1 MGVEIFERETFLS
14 AVSLGAKVLIQLG
27 VAPNDAMHMAQAF
40 ERHDN
45 ELLQDS
51 FAVRHDEDAY
61 VGMVRNSM
69 ELLDEAMR
77 GDDPPAI
84 PVDKPAPKRTE

>member
-1 MGVEIFERETFLS
+1 
-14 AVSLGAKVLIQLG
+14 
-27 VAPNDAMHMAQAF
+27 MHMAQAF

-45 ELLQDS
+45 ELLHDS

-61 VGMVRNSM
+61 LGMVRHSM
-69 ELLDEAMR
+69 DLLDEAMR
-77 GDDPPAI
+77 GDTPSAI